1 MDKRLLHYFPPGT
14 DTKAAMKNVIIWL
27 SFAVAC
33 NIFVFSYRY
42 YHAWESLYLNQIY
55 RWVLRPDAQMPDF
68 SAVSQGTLL
77 TYLTSLL
84 LLAGTALDNYRSF
97 HRESVSSYVMRRIPD
112 AKELHI
118 RCLTVPLCAAALM
131 TALMIA
137 LLFIER
143 AVYIAFTPTGCLGDT
158 SIDLFRILSM
168 RG

>member
-1 MDKRLLHYFPPGT
+1 MDKRLLRYLPPGT
-14 DTKAAMKNVIIWL
+14 DTKATMKNVIIWL
-27 SFAVAC
+27 SFAATC
-33 NIFVFSYRY
+33 NIFVFAYRY
-42 YHAWESLYLNQIY
+42 YHAWEDLYLNQIY

-97 HRESVSSYVMRRIPD
+97 HRGSVSAYVMRRIPD

-131 TALMIA
+131 TAFMIA

-143 AVYIAFTPTGCLGDT
+143 AVYIALTPAGCLGDT